1 MMTFNDV
8 LNRLSKENFRF
19 SFDGDSTVEV
29 FLGLLSVSA
38 FFEFD
43 DENTNR
49 PVAVQFSLIV
59 SNNDY
64 ETLENEFYD
73 EYDSETKQ
81 FNDLNLD
88 TIISKL
94 TEMIENSIPV
104 NKALIRISKHVD
116 DIVSEIE
123 EHEIPE
129 NVVVE
134 MIAKKIDFY

>member
-1 MMTFNDV
+1 MTFNDV
-8 LNRLSKENFRF
+8 LDRLKKENFRF

-59 SNNDY
+59 SSNDY
-64 ETLENEFYD
+64 ETLENEYYD
-73 EYDSETKQ
+73 EYDSETNH

>member
-1 MMTFNDV
+1 MTTFNDV
-8 LNRLSKENFRF
+8 LYRLKKENFRF
-19 SFDGDSTVEV
+19 SFDGDSTIEV

-43 DENTNR
+43 DKNIDR
-49 PVAVQFSLIV
+49 PVAVQFSLV
-59 SNNDY
+59 VGDNHY

-134 MIAKKIDFY
+134 MITKKIDFY

>member
-1 MMTFNDV
+1 MTFNDV

-49 PVAVQFSLIV
+49 PVAVQFSLV
-59 SNNDY
+59 VGDNHY

-134 MIAKKIDFY
+134 MITKKIDFY

>member
-8 LNRLSKENFRF
+8 LDRLTKENFRF

>member
-49 PVAVQFSLIV
+49 PVAVQFSLV
-59 SNNDY
+59 VGDNHY

>member
-59 SNNDY
+59 SGNDY
-64 ETLENEFYD
+64 EMLENEFYD

-94 TEMIENSIPV
+94 TEIIENSIPV

>member
-8 LNRLSKENFRF
+8 LDRLKKENFRF
-19 SFDGDSTVEV
+19 SFDGDSTIEV

-43 DENTNR
+43 DENTDR
-49 PVAVQFSLIV
+49 PIAVQFSLV
-59 SNNDY
+59 VGSNHY
-64 ETLENEFYD
+64 EQLEHETYD

-129 NVVVE
+129 NVVVQ
-134 MIAKKIDFY
+134 MIANKIDFY

>member
-1 MMTFNDV
+1 MTTFNDV
-8 LNRLSKENFRF
+8 LDRLKKENFRF
-19 SFDGDSTVEV
+19 SFDGDSTIEV

-43 DENTNR
+43 DENIDR
-49 PVAVQFSLIV
+49 PIAVQFSLIV
-59 SNNDY
+59 GDNHY

-129 NVVVE
+129 NVVIE
-134 MIAKKIDFY
+134 MITKKIDFY

>member
-1 MMTFNDV
+1 MTTFNDV
-8 LNRLSKENFRF
+8 LDRLKKENFRF
-19 SFDGDSTVEV
+19 SFDGDSTIEV

-43 DENTNR
+43 DENIDR
-49 PVAVQFSLIV
+49 PVAVQFSLV
-59 SNNDY
+59 VGDNHY

-129 NVVVE
+129 NVVIE
-134 MIAKKIDFY
+134 MITKKIDFY

>member
-1 MMTFNDV
+1 MTTFNDV
-8 LNRLSKENFRF
+8 LDRLKKENFRF
-19 SFDGDSTVEV
+19 SFDGDSTIEV

-43 DENTNR
+43 DENIDR
-49 PVAVQFSLIV
+49 PIAVQFSLV
-59 SNNDY
+59 VGDNHY

-134 MIAKKIDFY
+134 MITKKIDFY

>member
-1 MMTFNDV
+1 MTFNDV

>member
-1 MMTFNDV
+1 MTTFNDV
-8 LNRLSKENFRF
+8 LDRLKKENFRF
-19 SFDGDSTVEV
+19 SFDGDSTIEV

-43 DENTNR
+43 DENIDR
-49 PVAVQFSLIV
+49 PIAVQFSLV
-59 SNNDY
+59 VGDNHY

-134 MIAKKIDFY
+134 MITKK